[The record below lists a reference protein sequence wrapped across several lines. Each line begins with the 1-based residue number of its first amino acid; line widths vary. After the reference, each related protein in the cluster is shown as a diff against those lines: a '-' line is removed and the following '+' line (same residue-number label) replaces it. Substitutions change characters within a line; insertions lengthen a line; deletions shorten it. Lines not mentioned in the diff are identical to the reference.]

1 MSSSE
6 NIKMQ
11 IKDIE
16 SKMKRLELQKH
27 LLLDRLKR
35 KENHSQRIKQQNV
48 NDAEAKKQ
56 HLSSISENPQ
66 IEDSRTFS

>member
-56 HLSSISENPQ
+56 HLGSISENPQ